1 MSLLPTVGGLGAAT
15 IAGTLFS
22 KLTPAAILWTPQTDF
37 VQVAPT
43 PENQTNAPNSGT
55 FPASGLAPI
64 IDGTVFGSP
73 NENYTKPQS
82 LIFHCVASEAYS
94 IANSVTKF
102 PVDSGFNVSDHTIRQ
117 NPVIQLEG
125 VVSNTPMS
133 TMDIT
138 SLAGIIQ
145 VGGAILGTGLG
156 GVLNSA
162 IGLGQALVGGSQ
174 KANADYFHENLEMLV
189 KTGQLVTV
197 STLRG
202 LYDNCV
208 VTSYSTKA
216 DVDSSTSLHFTITL
230 EKLYVVDSGGE
241 VLTQTNQALYS
252 LPKIAQSKISGY
264 INSIGIG
271 VLGSVVGLL

>member
-1 MSLLPTVGGLGAAT
+1 MAFLPAVGGLGAAT

-22 KLTPAAILWTPQTDF
+22 KLTPAAILWQPQTDF

-43 PENQTNAPNSGT
+43 PENQTNAPDSGT
-55 FPASGLAPI
+55 TPPEGSAEI
-64 IDGTVFGSP
+64 IDKTDSGSI
-73 NENYTKPQS
+73 NDNYSKPQS

-94 IANSVTKF
+94 ITNSVTKF
-102 PVDSGFNVSDHTIRQ
+102 PVDSGFSVSDHTIRQ
-117 NPVIQLEG
+117 NPIIQLEG
-125 VVSNTPMS
+125 IVSNTPMS

-138 SLAGIIQ
+138 SLGGIIQ

-162 IGLGQALVGGSQ
+162 IGLGQALEGGSQ
-174 KANADYFHENLEMLV
+174 KANADFFHENLEMLV
-189 KTGQLVTV
+189 KTGQLVAV

-252 LPKIAQSKISGY
+252 LPKTSQSKIAGY
-264 INSIGIG
+264 MNSIGIG
-271 VLGSVVGLL
+271 AVGSVVGLL